1 MKTLHDK
8 YQEMPLSKL
17 SDTIE
22 RQKAEIKL
30 HQRDLEMMMDV
41 YVERYVS
48 ESNNQWVEQVE
59 RKK

>member
-17 SDTIE
+17 ADTIE

-41 YVERYVS
+41 YVKRYAS
-48 ESNNQWVEQVE
+48 GSNNQWVEQVE